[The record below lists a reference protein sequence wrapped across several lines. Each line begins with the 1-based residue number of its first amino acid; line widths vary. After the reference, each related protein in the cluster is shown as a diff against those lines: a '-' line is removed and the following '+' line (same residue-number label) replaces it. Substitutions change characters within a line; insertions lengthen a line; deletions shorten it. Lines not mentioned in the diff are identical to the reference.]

1 MGIYL
6 CPEYITLTPIRPCYP
21 NLTKNRSPRWYM
33 KKHKYMKA
41 YDSLCRLRNS
51 RLQAARDLFY
61 VRHQL
66 LNEEKRLGKDTKYFN
81 RLKSLFT
88 KGRVRRA
95 TLAAFVV
102 MIAQQ
107 MCGSKPFQPFL
118 SPPARHTQGLGLIFY
133 LVGSQYCGF
142 LFEVGRCAFQG

>member
-1 MGIYL
+1 MGIYI
-6 CPEYITLTPIRPCYP
+6 CPESVALTLVHPYYP
-21 NLTKNRSPRWYM
+21 NPATNRSPRWYM
-33 KKHKYMKA
+33 KKHKYIKA
-41 YDSLCRLRNS
+41 YESLCRLRNS

-66 LNEEKRLGKDTKYFN
+66 LNEEKRLGKDMKYFN
-81 RLKSLFT
+81 RLKTLFT

-107 MCGSKPFQPFL
+107 MCGS
-118 SPPARHTQGLGLIFY
+118 R
-133 LVGSQYCGF
+133 
-142 LFEVGRCAFQG
+142 LF